1 MTDTPIKVR
10 FNVTQVTFNLY
21 KNKDGEVSVTT
32 ETLTINQRRQLPY
45 IENYLKSKFKDYLAI
60 EIEHYEY
67 KAFTA
72 SIPFAI
78 ALEYGEERQ
87 DEEKEG

>member
-1 MTDTPIKVR
+1 MTDKPIKVR

-32 ETLTINQRRQLPY
+32 ENLTINQRRQLPY

>member
-1 MTDTPIKVR
+1 MTDTPIKAR

-45 IENYLKSKFKDYLAI
+45 IENYLKSKFKDYLAV

>member
-1 MTDTPIKVR
+1 MKDTSIKVR

-45 IENYLKSKFKDYLAI
+45 IENYLKSKFKDYLAV

-87 DEEKEG
+87 DEEKGG